1 LRSKGSL
8 VLEAM
13 AIRYFREVTQSGSIK
28 RAAAAL
34 QIAPSAISR
43 QIQRLE
49 HELAVKLFE
58 RGARGMNLTNA
69 GHLLLRYAV
78 DSRRQLDDIRML
90 VQEFDSLQRGHVT
103 LATVEGPLASFIS
116 DFVIDLS
123 RQYPG
128 VTVAVT
134 AVGSRDVAEMVGRHE
149 ADLGLVFGRAP
160 RRDLIEIARMRQSL
174 CVIVSPR
181 HPLAQK
187 KFCVPKDFAGLRFI
201 VPDPTFGIRQEIDRA
216 CARAR
221 IDLDIYCVTNSLAFA
236 RTVVARSELATFLPQ
251 DAAAPELAAK
261 TLVAVPIRD
270 KSLEAT
276 QVTLVRPATR
286 TASPPVRRIA
296 QLLAAKM
303 KIQG

>member
-1 LRSKGSL
+1 M
-8 VLEAM
+8 LEAM

-43 QIQRLE
+43 QIQGLE

-58 RGARGMNLTNA
+58 RGARGMSLTNA

-78 DSRRQLDDIRML
+78 ESRKQLDDIRTL
-90 VQEFDSLQRGHVT
+90 VQEFDSLQRGHIK
-103 LATVEGPLASFIS
+103 LATVEGQLASFLV
-116 DFVIDLS
+116 DFVHDLA

-128 VTVAVT
+128 LTVAVT

-149 ADLGLVFGRAP
+149 VDLGMIFGRAP
-160 RRDLIEIARMRQSL
+160 RRDLIELARMRQSL
-174 CVIVSPR
+174 CVVVSPR
-181 HPLAQK
+181 HPFAQRK
-187 KFCVPKDFAGLRFI
+187 SCAVKDLAGLRCI
-201 VPDPTFGIRQEIDRA
+201 APDPTFGIRQEIDRA

-221 IDLDIYCVTNSLAFA
+221 VDIDIYCETNSLAFA
-236 RTVVARSELATFLPQ
+236 RTVASRGDLATFLPQ
-251 DAAAPELAAK
+251 DACAPELAAK

-276 QVTLVRPATR
+276 QVTLVQPATR
-286 TASPPVRRIA
+286 TPSQPVRRIS
-296 QLLAAKM
+296 QLLAARM
-303 KIQG
+303 KIKA